1 MILFFSW
8 PKSVFQYVDLTK
20 IQTYQPTNIPF
31 TLANN
36 LNDTTFPMDIFDFLQ
51 QHNIGYE
58 RVDHPPV
65 YTVAEAQEKVPPIAG
80 AETKNLF
87 VRTKKADRHFL
98 VVVGYDKSVHL
109 KALAKALGVK
119 RLGFASPDRL
129 MRYLGIKPGS
139 VSLLAILNDTDAAVE
154 VIVDQVVWN
163 AERLKCHPLV
173 NTSTLSITKSD
184 IERIFKITNHAVTVI
199 DVPQRTA

>member
-1 MILFFSW
+1 
-8 PKSVFQYVDLTK
+8 
-20 IQTYQPTNIPF
+20 
-31 TLANN
+31 
-36 LNDTTFPMDIFDFLQ
+36 MDIFAFLQ
-51 QHNIGYE
+51 QHNIDYK

-65 YTVAEAQEKVPPIAG
+65 YTVAEAQEKVPPLAG

-87 VRTKKADRHFL
+87 LRTKKATRHFL
-98 VVVGYDKSVHL
+98 VVVGYDKSVDL

-129 MRYLGIKPGS
+129 LRYLGIKPGS
-139 VSLLAILNDTDAAVE
+139 VSLLAILNDTDSAVE
-154 VIVDQVVWN
+154 VVVDQAVWD

-173 NTSTLSITKSD
+173 NTSTLSIAQAD
-184 IERIFKITNHAVTVI
+184 IKRMFEITNHTVTVI